1 MKKNEVNEDNVKNN
15 RVNNTLKE
23 LIPYLIIVVVV
34 FLVRT
39 FLFTPIRVNGDS
51 MYDTLNDGDTM
62 ILNKIGMKLNDIERF
77 QIVVIKTHDT
87 YLIKRIIG
95 LPGET
100 IEYKD
105 GKLYINNKIMKDPY
119 FKDNNTNDFEK
130 VKIPKN
136 HYYVMGDNRSVS
148 IDSRL
153 IGTVDIN
160 DIMGTTKLVL
170 FPFSDFGIVD

>member
-1 MKKNEVNEDNVKNN
+1 
-15 RVNNTLKE
+15 
-23 LIPYLIIVVVV
+23 
-34 FLVRT
+34 
-39 FLFTPIRVNGDS
+39 

>member
-34 FLVRT
+34 VLVRT